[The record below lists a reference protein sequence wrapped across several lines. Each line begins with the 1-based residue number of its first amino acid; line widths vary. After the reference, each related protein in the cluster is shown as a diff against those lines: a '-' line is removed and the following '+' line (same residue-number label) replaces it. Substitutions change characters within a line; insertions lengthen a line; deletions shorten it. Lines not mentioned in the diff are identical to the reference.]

1 MELRSGK
8 MKAWIYTT
16 DDWNY
21 GGTLDKEP
29 IGWFEEI
36 NSIEDL
42 FKILDRWNAAEREIR
57 KYEVKE
63 LVISR
68 FDADDLANAK
78 KYGKPIADIKV
89 EIYEW

>member
-1 MELRSGK
+1 

-16 DDWNY
+16 HDWNY
-21 GGTLDKEP
+21 GGILEKEP

-36 NSIEDL
+36 NSIENL
-42 FKILDRWNAAEREIR
+42 FKMLDTWNATKR
-57 KYEVKE
+57 KDEYETAE

-68 FDADDLANAK
+68 FDADDLATAK

-89 EIYEW
+89 EIYNTERS

>member
-1 MELRSGK
+1 

-16 DDWNY
+16 HDWNF
-21 GGTLDKEP
+21 GGILDKEP

-68 FDADDLANAK
+68 FDANDLATAN

-89 EIYEW
+89 EIYDTERS